1 MLGPL
6 PSQAAWRHIG
16 GARDGFE
23 ATFIAAVKGGLCFTG
38 TTSALKESDVC
49 AGSYEITVD
58 PTSWATRTARVTA
71 QSNAGQHALEVT
83 ADGAGSWRVGS
94 GHTPHLDGCLDI
106 DLESS
111 VLTNA
116 FPAHRLRLAPGQGAD
131 APAAYVRVEDLRVE
145 RLAQH
150 YVRLES
156 DDHRRRFEYAAPVFD
171 FTCEL
176 AYDGAGL
183 LLDYPGIAVR
193 AT

>member
-1 MLGPL
+1 MPGPL
-6 PSQAAWRHIG
+6 PPQAAWRHV

-23 ATFIAAVKGGLCFTG
+23 VTFVAEVKDGLCFTG
-38 TTSALKESDVC
+38 TTSALEESHAWAV
-49 AGSYEITVD
+49 SYEITVD
-58 PTSWATRTARVTA
+58 PISWTTRTAHVTA
-71 QSNAGQHALEVT
+71 QSNAGQHALGVT
-83 ADGAGSWRVGS
+83 TDGAGTWRVGS
-94 GHTPHLDGCLDI
+94 RPAPHLDGCLDI

-145 RLAQH
+145 RLEQH

-156 DDHRRRFEYAAPVFD
+156 DDPRLRFEYAAPVFD
-171 FTCEL
+171 FACEL